1 MPHLVILYSPN
12 IEGRADLT
20 QLCRDL
26 ADTMLAQRDEHDKT
40 VFPLGGT
47 RVLAYPAAHFAI
59 ADGKPPA
66 GKV

>member
-26 ADTMLAQRDEHDKT
+26 ADTMLAQRDEHDKA
-40 VFPLGGT
+40 VFPLGYPRA
-47 RVLAYPAAHFAI
+47 RVSRRPFRRRRR
-59 ADGKPPA
+59 
-66 GKV
+66 